1 MKSMKK
7 ILIVA
12 AVAVAGLFGVALP
25 AQAQFV
31 PTAAF
36 QTITNQCG
44 TYFRQGSTYYD
55 GSGNSVGSALPF
67 CAGSLSTQQGNS
79 VQMQPAQF
87 TVATLPACNASS
99 KALLL
104 VVTDA
109 AASPVYNATAT
120 GGGAVTIPVLCN
132 GTNWTNH

>member
-1 MKSMKK
+1 MKK
-7 ILIVA
+7 ILSL
-12 AVAVAGLFGVALP
+12 AVLAVGFCFSMA

-44 TYFRQGSTYYD
+44 TYFKQGSTFYD
-55 GSGNSVGSALPF
+55 GAGNSVGSALPF
-67 CAGSLSTQQGNS
+67 CAGSLSTQNGAS

-87 TVATLPACNASS
+87 TVATLPTCNASS

-109 AASPVYNATAT
+109 TSPTYNASLT
-120 GGGAVTIPVLCN
+120 GGGAVTLPVLCN
-132 GTNWTNH
+132 GSAWTSH